1 MPGSADET
9 AYYLNGKLP
18 QLALIAKDVRF
29 PAGNWLRIAGGL
41 LPPWEAENLVRDFFP
56 ALANGAIPFVA
67 LLSEFDVEQYE
78 QELKD
83 DQKGLVA

>member
-1 MPGSADET
+1 MPGCVEET

-18 QLALIAKDVRF
+18 QLALIAKGVRL
-29 PAGNWLRIAGGL
+29 PPGNWLRIAGGL
-41 LPPWEAENLVRDFFP
+41 LPPWEAESLVRDLFP
-56 ALANGAIPFVA
+56 ALADGAIPFVA

-78 QELKD
+78 QERKD